1 MSNRIFDKKCEEID
15 NLLSSIRLAFEEI
28 SGTSD
33 HAVARELF
41 QNIEIDLAKSQ
52 ICFDDANIELA
63 NCTVHAQTNS
73 CSLIQTYQ
81 EAFQICRDRLELL
94 KTQDRRLQLL
104 LKENAD
110 SNQLAGNSQTNL
122 AQINTTLVD

>member
-41 QNIEIDLAKSQ
+41 QNVRLFSVSCFDESNLFFQIEIDLAKSQ

-104 LKENAD
+104 L
-110 SNQLAGNSQTNL
+110 
-122 AQINTTLVD
+122 